1 MAPRNDSLPDHGRI
15 AGIDYGTVRIGVA
28 MTDPDRMLAS
38 PWETYHRR
46 NPNLDADY
54 FKRLAKEERLVGFV
68 LGWPLHLDGNDSGKS
83 REVEAFAQ
91 WLRDLTQLPVALQDE
106 RFSSAFAKE
115 VLGEAG
121 FSRKK
126 TKARIDRVAAQI
138 LLSAYLESA
147 RANRKEP
154 ESPLDAKRFHPGGLD
169 D

>member
-1 MAPRNDSLPDHGRI
+1 MPPRNDSIPDHGRV
-15 AGIDYGTVRIGVA
+15 AGVDYGTVRIGIA
-28 MTDPDRMLAS
+28 MTDPERILAS

-46 NPNLDADY
+46 SPTLDAEY
-54 FKRLAKEERLVGFV
+54 FKRLAKEERLVGWV

-83 REVEAFAQ
+83 REVEAFAT
-91 WLRDLTQLPVALQDE
+91 WLRELTNLPVALQDE

-147 RANRKEP
+147 RVQRSENSINDNK
-154 ESPLDAKRFHPGGLD
+154 SFHPGSLD